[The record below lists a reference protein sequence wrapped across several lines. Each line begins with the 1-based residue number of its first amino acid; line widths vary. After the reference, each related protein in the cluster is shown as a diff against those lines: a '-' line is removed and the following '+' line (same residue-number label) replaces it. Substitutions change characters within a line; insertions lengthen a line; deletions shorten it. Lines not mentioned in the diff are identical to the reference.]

1 MELLAVFS
9 VIENKFQLLNL
20 QDLITVQ
27 LTLVSAKTQKLGVKP
42 HPIEISRWFPVIFLW
57 YQAESVCSTNISG
70 VDAGGMGEGHN
81 ISAWLTEDHHSSKR
95 HLFSEQDQKPLP
107 SSFPGQKKERVQG
120 TWVQ

>member
-42 HPIEISRWFPVIFLW
+42 HPIEISR
-57 YQAESVCSTNISG
+57 
-70 VDAGGMGEGHN
+70 
-81 ISAWLTEDHHSSKR
+81 
-95 HLFSEQDQKPLP
+95 
-107 SSFPGQKKERVQG
+107 
-120 TWVQ
+120 